1 MYHPTAKELSTSI
14 GVPMEGFFDGADL
27 AFATPITLAAAHGV
41 PAKALIP
48 SSEPVPR
55 DSVISSCIYI
65 ILRDSVIISIGL
77 TTLVS

>member
-27 AFATPITLAAAHGV
+27 AFATPTTPAAAHEV
-41 PAKALIP
+41 PAEALIP